1 MQNEDGNADSTTPAH
16 QRQEIK
22 GKQTTKSYIANAIV
36 CPSPL
41 KLH

>member
-1 MQNEDGNADSTTPAH
+1 MQNVDENADTTTPAH

-22 GKQTTKSYIANAIV
+22 GKQTTKSYIANTID

-41 KLH
+41 KHH